1 MEDEDGTFDDSPPS
15 AERFYIGTIRKLFFG
30 SQTGI
35 VRSES
40 GREIA
45 FVWLHVEKLGR
56 IRYFD
61 DLREGM
67 SVGFDVG
74 WTSKG
79 LRVTAMRAR

>member
-1 MEDEDGTFDDSPPS
+1 MTDEEEETFDESP
-15 AERFYIGTIRKLFFG
+15 AEKFYVGTIRKLFLG

-45 FVWLHVEKLGR
+45 FIWLHVEKLGR
-56 IRYFD
+56 VRYFD

-74 WTSKG
+74 WTSRG
-79 LRVTAMRAR
+79 LRVTTMRVR